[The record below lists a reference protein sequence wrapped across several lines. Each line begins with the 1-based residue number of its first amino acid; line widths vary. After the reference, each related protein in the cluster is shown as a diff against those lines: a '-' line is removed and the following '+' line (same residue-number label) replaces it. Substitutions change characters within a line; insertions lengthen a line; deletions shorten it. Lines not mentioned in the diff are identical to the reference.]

1 MTADGDNARAAGAL
15 PKARVARNWKTWA
28 FWIVPVAAAMLAG
41 YFVYTEEFDKG
52 PTITIYF
59 SDAAGLQAEKTS
71 LKYRGVEIGTVQH
84 ISLTDDQRRAKV
96 TVSLKRNGRNV
107 ARADSEFWIVE
118 PRIGLN
124 EIKGLGTVV
133 SGDYIT
139 VRPGTGKER
148 HTFNGLDSP
157 PPPEKEEKGLLI
169 VLVSDRM
176 GSVKKHSSVM
186 YRGVEV
192 GEVWD
197 QQLGPD
203 SQVVL
208 ITVNIRKKFAP
219 LVRMNSVFWNAGG
232 INFNLGLSGLDVSAQ
247 SATALLEGG
256 IDFATP
262 DTRQKQAEDGTAFR
276 LYDKPKDVWLT
287 WSPAIKLAAVP
298 ANGPVDGGPG
308 GVEK

>member
-1 MTADGDNARAAGAL
+1 M
-15 PKARVARNWKTWA
+15 PKARVTRNWKTYL
-28 FWIVPVAAAMLAG
+28 FWIVPVAAAALAA
-41 YFVYTEEFDKG
+41 YFVYTEEFKKG
-52 PTITIYF
+52 PTITIFF
-59 SDAAGLQAEKTS
+59 SDAAELQEGKS
-71 LKYRGVEIGTVQH
+71 SVKYRGVEIGTVER
-84 ISLTDDQRRAKV
+84 IVLTDDQRQAKV
-96 TVSLKRNGRNV
+96 TVSLKRSGRNV
-107 ARADSEFWIVE
+107 AKSASEFWIVQ

-139 VRPGTGKER
+139 VRPGTGKEQL
-148 HTFNGLDSP
+148 TFVGLASP

-169 VLVSDRM
+169 VLLSDRL

-197 QQLGPD
+197 QQLGPE

-208 ITVNIRKKFAP
+208 ITVNIKKKFAP

-232 INFNLGLSGLDVSAQ
+232 INFNLGLSGVEVSAQ
-247 SATALLEGG
+247 SAAALLAGG

-262 DTRQKQAEDGTAFR
+262 DTSQKQAEDGTAFR
-276 LYDKPKDVWLT
+276 LYEKPKDIWLT
-287 WSPAIKLAAVP
+287 WSPVIKLAAP
-298 ANGPVDGGPG
+298 ANGSANGGSAG
-308 GVEK
+308 GKK